1 MREKILVVEDDG
13 DLRDA
18 ICETLKLEGFPA
30 EGVANVAGAET
41 MLTERGPY
49 RAALVDLTLEDGDG
63 AVLAQTLRS
72 KHRMPVIL
80 MTGDNTNTAHH
91 RPGLQYVRKPF
102 DIDDLIT
109 TLVETVRARAPRGG

>member
-13 DLRDA
+13 DLREA

-41 MLTERGPY
+41 MLAERGPY

-63 AVLAQTLRS
+63 AVLAQKLRS

-80 MTGDNTNTAHH
+80 LSGDNTNAGL